1 MEVTSSQVCPYTN
14 QNNMESQV
22 DGVSEPEDVVAYAL
36 ALLDRNGISLTDP
49 RVSKLLGLAS
59 QVDISR
65 FQETLNGLEA
75 GESLSGICQTDAF
88 TEQLSN
94 SLTKTDQE
102 RMGGRQLQKLLAQ
115 IQTYRLLR
123 QNRPISTSLL
133 QLSAGELDTQDK
145 HPNENRHS
153 QEMGPTEDV
162 SSVSQSETL
171 LSSANAAAN
180 LYLNCEDKG
189 IYWEGEHDGHNS
201 YSELIERRRRIL
213 DKRIEDRLEMLKHLP
228 TDLPPHVRIRATI
241 EEKELRLHKLQD
253 LVRKQVR
260 QEMEKL
266 LSGSFNDSVL
276 STLRREAQKGDQYNM
291 VSNVAAGTYM
301 NGLPNNM
308 KRSVSRV
315 ERRHKQELEE
325 RRRARHRQYL
335 SSLMEHIRNFRDFH
349 NIVSNIQHR
358 MAREVEKYHK
368 ERARE
373 EERRQKKAQLE
384 RLKALKENDEEAY
397 FKLLQN
403 TKNTRL
409 MQLLRQTDIYLS
421 QIGAQVRRQK
431 ELAESEEPLKA
442 RAKERKQGSAQA
454 AAAQALEEAENTL
467 REGGSAADTLED
479 MRRRRDEYYTIT
491 HSITEEITEQPST
504 LVGGTLKPYQLEG
517 LQWLISLFNNNLNG
531 ILADEM
537 GLGKTIQTIACL
549 CYLME
554 KKNINGPFLIVVPLS
569 TMSNWI
575 REFDQWAPHIVKVI
589 YRGDPTTRR
598 QIQQH
603 EMVAGTFNVL
613 LTTYEYVIR
622 DKSALSRVKW
632 RYIII
637 DEGHRMKN
645 AHCKLAMT
653 LGVKYHSRNRLL
665 LTGTPLQNNLHE
677 LWALLNFLLPNI
689 FSSSDNFEA
698 WFNAPFQSSA
708 LGETAELDEEETML
722 IINRL
727 HQVLRPF
734 LLRRM
739 KSDVESQLPEKTE
752 HVINCELSA
761 WQKVL
766 YRQISSKGGIAIRE
780 GSAAATFN
788 NLIMQMRKV
797 CNHPFLFYYDEDIDQ
812 LPREYVIRA
821 SGKFLF
827 LSRVLPKLR
836 ASGHRVLIFTQM
848 RKVLDFLQ
856 SLLEF
861 LGIKFLRLDGTT
873 KSDERVDL
881 LEAFNDP
888 DSEYFAFLL
897 STRAGGLGL
906 NLQSA
911 DTVIIFDSDWNP
923 MMDMQAQD
931 RAHRI
936 GQTREVKVFRLVCSG
951 TVEEKILEQAQK
963 KLNMDAQVIQAGQ
976 FNNRAS
982 DLDRRR
988 MLEEILRRQQDD
1000 SSHDQAQDDE
1010 DANRMLAR
1018 SDEEFELFCRIDKER
1033 KRSHPIEL
1041 LEDESELPQWILN
1054 PREDDN
1060 NVGYTEAKLD
1070 GRIGRWRRAREEV
1083 MYSDNLTER
1092 EWDRIVE
1099 EGGDIDE
1106 ALRKKKSEL
1115 EKRRKLGKRGRVS
1128 WRDRE
1133 EEEEEEASMDDLS
1146 DSDSKTQKKHRRLLV
1161 KAEEEEED
1169 KMDDEGSDISE
1180 EREDSE
1186 FRRRTNGYDNSEYDE
1201 TTDELMNGTDSEVYS
1216 RNSRPLSA
1224 SASVDDAQGSFSTK
1238 DWTSDNDSSENDE
1251 DHEMFNRVTKRLE
1264 F

>member
-1 MEVTSSQVCPYTN
+1 MQTVHDKKDETENLPRV
-14 QNNMESQV
+14 E
-22 DGVSEPEDVVAYAL
+22 GEFASEEWRDVVNCAIQVL
-36 ALLDRNGISLTDP
+36 EKSGISLEDSRIPKLCRIAKMLDKIEPSEFLVESGKNQPLGDVEETVDDSSNILKNKHLE
-49 RVSKLLGLAS
+49 RLRAQLKAYKLL
-59 QVDISR
+59 
-65 FQETLNGLEA
+65 
-75 GESLSGICQTDAF
+75 
-88 TEQLSN
+88 
-94 SLTKTDQE
+94 K
-102 RMGGRQLQKLLAQ
+102 
-115 IQTYRLLR
+115 
-123 QNRPISTSLL
+123 QNKKVSYPLL
-133 QLSAGELDTQDK
+133 QLSAGDME
-145 HPNENRHS
+145 RH
-153 QEMGPTEDV
+153 QVVGNDAHL
-162 SSVSQSETL
+162 SEGVIEEGVPGSL
-171 LSSANAAAN
+171 SANEKHMQRKLN
-180 LYLNCEDKG
+180 LKQGNPE
-189 IYWEGEHDGHNS
+189 S
-201 YSELIERRRRIL
+201 LIEYAREVAKIHKYSNNFDAADTDGRICNYKSL
-213 DKRIEDRLEMLKHLP
+213 LNERIKRLERRMSQRLEELKNLP
-228 TDLPPHVRIRATI
+228 SDLPGHVRMRATL
-241 EEKELRLHKLQD
+241 EEKQLKLYKLQENI
-253 LVRKQVR
+253 RKQVR
-260 QEMEKL
+260 AEMENI
-266 LSGSFNDSVL
+266 LSASFDTAML
-276 STLRREAQKGDQYNM
+276 ETLRREPQKSYHYSMISSAAAGNL
-291 VSNVAAGTYM
+291 VNGVTSNVKRGM
-301 NGLPNNM
+301 N
-308 KRSVSRV
+308 RV

-325 RRRARHRQYL
+325 RRRNRHRLYL
-335 SSLMEHIRNFRDFH
+335 SSLMEHARQFREFH
-349 NIVSNIQHR
+349 AIVLNCVHR
-358 MAREVEKYHK
+358 LSREVEKYHRDK
-368 ERARE
+368 ARE
-373 EERRQKKAQLE
+373 EERRQKKAQQE

-409 MQLLRQTDIYLS
+409 MQLLRQTDIYLA
-421 QIGAQVRRQK
+421 QIGAQVRKQK
-431 ELAESEEPLKA
+431 ELAESEDQLKP
-442 RAKERKQGSAQA
+442 RRKDKTQRSAQA
-454 AAAQALEEAENTL
+454 AAAQALEEAESTL
-467 REGGSAADTLED
+467 QEGGSAADTLED

-491 HSITEEITEQPST
+491 HSIMEEITEQPLT
-504 LVGGTLKPYQLEG
+504 LVGGSLKPYQLEG
-517 LQWLISLFNNNLNG
+517 LQWLISLYNNNLNG

-554 KKNINGPFLIVVPLS
+554 KKNTNGPFLIVVPLS
-569 TMSNWI
+569 TLSNWI
-575 REFDQWAPHIVKVI
+575 REFDTWAPHIVKVV

-603 EMVAGTFNVL
+603 EMVAGTYNVL

-739 KSDVESQLPEKTE
+739 KIDVESQLPEKTE
-752 HVINCELSA
+752 HVVNCELSA

-766 YRQISSKGGIAIRE
+766 YRQISSRAGIAIRE
-780 GSAAATFN
+780 GSGAVTFN

-812 LPREYVIRA
+812 LPADYVIRA
-821 SGKFLF
+821 SGKFFF
-827 LSRVLPKLR
+827 LSRILPKLK
-836 ASGHRVLIFTQM
+836 AAGHRVLIFTQM

-856 SLLEF
+856 SLLEV
-861 LGIKFLRLDGTT
+861 LDIKFLRLDGTT
-873 KSDERVDL
+873 RSDERVDL
-881 LEAFNDP
+881 LEAFNYP

-936 GQTREVKVFRLVCSG
+936 GQTRDVKVFRLVCSG
-951 TVEEKILEQAQK
+951 TVEEKILEQAQR

-1000 SSHDQAQDDE
+1000 SSRDQVQDDE
-1010 DANRMLAR
+1010 DTNRMVAR
-1018 SDEEFELFCRIDKER
+1018 SDEEFELFCRIDKECNTF
-1033 KRSHPIEL
+1033 HPLEL
-1041 LEDESELPQWILN
+1041 LRDEKELPQWILN

-1060 NVGYTEAKLD
+1060 NVGYTEARLD

-1083 MYSDNLTER
+1083 LYNDNLTER
-1092 EWDRIVE
+1092 EWDRVVE
-1099 EGGDIDE
+1099 EGGDIEE
-1106 ALRKKKSEL
+1106 ASRKKRSVL
-1115 EKRRKLGKRGRVS
+1115 DKRRKLGKRGRVS
-1128 WRDRE
+1128 WRDE
-1133 EEEEEEASMDDLS
+1133 EETSMDGGS
-1146 DSDSKTQKKHRRLLV
+1146 NEETSRRKRHRRHVV
-1161 KAEEEEED
+1161 KTGED
-1169 KMDDEGSDISE
+1169 TEDEPTNSE
-1180 EREDSE
+1180 DLGEAEDSE
-1186 FRRRTNGYDNSEYDE
+1186 EDNGCGSRMNGYDNSEYDE
-1201 TTDELMNGTDSEVYS
+1201 ATEDVNATSES
-1216 RNSRPLSA
+1216 EGDDRNSRLFSA
-1224 SASVDDAQGSFSTK
+1224 DDDGDNSTRNEE
-1238 DWTSDNDSSENDE
+1238 DWNSSDREESEEDSLPADE
-1251 DHEMFNRVTKRLE
+1251 LKRVSKRLE

>member
-1 MEVTSSQVCPYTN
+1 METTTSSQRHSYTN
-14 QNNMESQV
+14 ENNRENKFNTAMDPNE
-22 DGVSEPEDVVAYAL
+22 VVAYAL
-36 ALLDRNGISLTDP
+36 ALLEQNGVSLEDP

-59 QVDISR
+59 QWNPGKLY
-65 FQETLNGLEA
+65 EN
-75 GESLSGICQTDAF
+75 LSSSYAQAQTGCNSSTDAHS
-88 TEQLSN
+88 ERPLSN
-94 SLTKTDQE
+94 SHKSAELENLDGK
-102 RMGGRQLQKLLAQ
+102 QLQKLRAQ
-115 IQTYRLLR
+115 IQMYRLLR
-123 QNRPISTSLL
+123 QNRPVSTSLL
-133 QLSAGELDTQDK
+133 QVSAGEGDRQNSGTVDSCTTS
-145 HPNENRHS
+145 E
-153 QEMGPTEDV
+153 
-162 SSVSQSETL
+162 VSQPESLISSASAAAKL
-171 LSSANAAAN
+171 LSSCDDSSK
-180 LYLNCEDKG
+180 LL
-189 IYWEGEHDGHNS
+189 WEAKSETPS
-201 YSELIERRRRIL
+201 YSDLLEERRS
-213 DKRIEDRLEMLKHLP
+213 KVESRIESRLKLLKRLP
-228 TDLPPHVRIRATI
+228 SDLPPHVRVKVAI
-241 EEKELRLHKLQD
+241 EEKELKLHKLQD
-253 LVRKQVR
+253 SVRKQVKK
-260 QEMEKL
+260 EMEKL

-276 STLRREAQKGDQYNM
+276 SSLRREIQKGDQYNM

-301 NGLPNNM
+301 NGLPSNV
-308 KRSVSRV
+308 KRTVSRV

-335 SSLMEHIRNFRDFH
+335 ASFMEHVRNFREFH
-349 NIVSNIQHR
+349 NIVSNMQHR

-368 ERARE
+368 EKARE
-373 EERRQKKAQLE
+373 EERRQKKAQQE

-409 MQLLRQTDIYLS
+409 MQLLRQTDIYLA

-442 RAKERKQGSAQA
+442 RGKERRQGSAQA

-517 LQWLISLFNNNLNG
+517 LQWLVSLFNNNLNG

-827 LSRVLPKLR
+827 LSKVLPKLK

-856 SLLEF
+856 SLLEL

-888 DSEYFAFLL
+888 ESEYFAFLL

-1000 SSHDQAQDDE
+1000 SSRDQAQDDE
-1010 DANRMLAR
+1010 DTNRMLAR

-1033 KRSHPIEL
+1033 NASHPVEL

-1083 MYSDNLTER
+1083 MYNDNLTER

-1099 EGGDIDE
+1099 NGGDVDE
-1106 ALRKKKSEL
+1106 ASRRKKSEL

-1128 WRDRE
+1128 WQDRE
-1133 EEEEEEASMDDLS
+1133 DASVEDIS
-1146 DSDSKTQKKHRRLLV
+1146 DSDSKKRKKHRRLLV
-1161 KAEEEEED
+1161 VKTEEEEERV
-1169 KMDDEGSDISE
+1169 ESE
-1180 EREDSE
+1180 ESEDEPEDSE
-1186 FRRRTNGYDNSEYDE
+1186 FHPNGYENSDE
-1201 TTDELMNGTDSEVYS
+1201 ETNNGMDSEGYS
-1216 RNSRPLSA
+1216 RHSRSLEEP
-1224 SASVDDAQGSFSTK
+1224 SVEGDDGRKEQMEE
-1238 DWTSDNDSSENDE
+1238 DWTSDDNRSSNADE
-1251 DHEMFNRVTKRLE
+1251 DSDETLPRVSKRLA

>member
-1 MEVTSSQVCPYTN
+1 ME
-14 QNNMESQV
+14 
-22 DGVSEPEDVVAYAL
+22 
-36 ALLDRNGISLTDP
+36 R
-49 RVSKLLGLAS
+49 
-59 QVDISR
+59 
-65 FQETLNGLEA
+65 
-75 GESLSGICQTDAF
+75 
-88 TEQLSN
+88 
-94 SLTKTDQE
+94 
-102 RMGGRQLQKLLAQ
+102 
-115 IQTYRLLR
+115 
-123 QNRPISTSLL
+123 
-133 QLSAGELDTQDK
+133 
-145 HPNENRHS
+145 
-153 QEMGPTEDV
+153 
-162 SSVSQSETL
+162 
-171 LSSANAAAN
+171 
-180 LYLNCEDKG
+180 
-189 IYWEGEHDGHNS
+189 
-201 YSELIERRRRIL
+201 
-213 DKRIEDRLEMLKHLP
+213 
-228 TDLPPHVRIRATI
+228 
-241 EEKELRLHKLQD
+241 
-253 LVRKQVR
+253 
-260 QEMEKL
+260 L
-266 LSGSFNDSVL
+266 LSGPFNSSVL
-276 STLRREAQKGDQYNM
+276 STLRREAQRGDHYNM

-301 NGLPNNM
+301 NGLPSNM
-308 KRSVSRV
+308 RRSVSRV

-335 SSLMEHIRNFRDFH
+335 SSLMEHVRNFRDFH

-358 MAREVEKYHK
+358 MVREVEKYHK

-373 EERRQKKAQLE
+373 EERRQKKAQQE

-442 RAKERKQGSAQA
+442 RVKERKHDSAQA

-491 HSITEEITEQPST
+491 HSITEEITEQPNT

-1000 SSHDQAQDDE
+1000 SSRDQAQDDE
-1010 DANRMLAR
+1010 DTNRMLAR

-1033 KRSHPIEL
+1033 NKSHPIEL

-1106 ALRKKKSEL
+1106 ALRKKKVEL

-1128 WRDRE
+1128 WRDKE
-1133 EEEEEEASMDDLS
+1133 EDASMDDLS
-1146 DSDSKTQKKHRRLLV
+1146 DSDSKAQKKHRRLLV
-1161 KAEEEEED
+1161 KTVEEEEEEEEEEEGET
-1169 KMDDEGSDISE
+1169 DDDGSDVSE

-1186 FRRRTNGYDNSEYDE
+1186 FRS
-1201 TTDELMNGTDSEVYS
+1201 DSEVYG
-1216 RNSRPLSA
+1216 RHSRPLST
-1224 SASVDDAQGSFSTK
+1224 SASVDDTQESFSTK
-1238 DWTSDNDSSENDE
+1238 DWTSDNNSSENE
-1251 DHEMFNRVTKRLE
+1251 DDNEMFNRVPKRLE